1 MLKFLTRI
9 FGTKGPSTRELLV
22 EGAIVVDVRSP
33 REYQGGHVM
42 GSRNIPL
49 QSISAKAASLKKQKK
64 VIITCCASGM
74 RSGKAAKLLRQV
86 GLEAHN
92 GGAWQSVERA
102 RQEN

>member
-1 MLKFLTRI
+1 MFKFLARI
-9 FGTKGPSTRELLV
+9 FGTKGPTTGELLR
-22 EGAIVVDVRSP
+22 EGAIVVDVRSL
-33 REYQGGHVM
+33 REYQDGHVK

-49 QSISAKAASLKKQKK
+49 QSISAKTASLKKQRK

-74 RSGKAAKLLRQV
+74 RSGKAATLLRRA

-102 RQEN
+102 RQG